1 MHTEVGT
8 AHTDA
13 LSALLSGPG
22 NGDFRVTGRVPS
34 VTDVTSLSSA
44 AARRERVLN
53 VSDSVGAA
61 SVRALSG
68 LGV

>member
-1 MHTEVGT
+1 M
-8 AHTDA
+8 DA

-22 NGDFRVTGRVPS
+22 NGDFCVTGRVLA
-34 VTDVTSLSSA
+34 VTDITSLSSA
-44 AARRERVLN
+44 ASRGEHVLS

-61 SVRALSG
+61 AVRALSG